1 MQNISSLISSAI
13 QSLYQIDFSP
23 EITPAPKS
31 ELGEYCIGVFQLAK
45 PLGKAPN
52 LIATELAGELAK
64 HTDIFVSTSSI
75 GGYVNF
81 FLTDTVW
88 MEIFRGIN
96 AQKKEKNNETI
107 VVDYIGANVGKPL
120 HIGHICTPSI
130 GQVICNTYR
139 HLGYEVIGDSHF
151 GDWGG
156 IFGKLIW
163 VFKND
168 GVAPFGTKHD
178 QESYKQYFLDNLSI
192 DRLLELYQAFHIPA
206 D

>member
-52 LIATELAGELAK
+52 IIATELATELAK

-163 VFKND
+163 
-168 GVAPFGTKHD
+168 
-178 QESYKQYFLDNLSI
+178 
-192 DRLLELYQAFHIPA
+192 
-206 D
+206 